1 MASDGF
7 KPTEAMA
14 KAAKRGLELRRK
26 NGGKGG
32 TAVGVAR
39 ARDIANRK
47 NLSLSTVKR
56 MHSFFSRHSGNEKPS
71 GGAKR
76 SEDKGYISF
85 LLWGGSPGKSWAKSI
100 VNRNNKKELSMS
112 KLNTVERS
120 EYVSG
125 DGGTVDMDKGVL
137 LGVKVIQMGRVNDA
151 RPFFV
156 DETTLGQIVELGN
169 QPAKGLKVRY
179 THAGREDA
187 MGSHLGRASNF
198 RIEGDCVRADVVLA
212 KSSFISPKGNL
223 GGYVLTLAEEDS
235 LSLGMSVAGT
245 LDAEEMSTLEEG
257 GVMPLRFLDLYSADV
272 VADPAATRNGLFS
285 TQEPKGMAE
294 EKNEEMREE
303 EAPLQASEQ
312 PQEELSVEGDKVV
325 TEEVKASEESSEELS
340 EDKEEKLEEHEEEE
354 LEEHKEEEMND
365 HYPEGKMDEHEEK
378 KEEELSEEPSE
389 EPAVEL
395 SAAHEEFVTEF
406 GSEGAVWFLEG
417 KTMGECFKI
426 KAGRLAEEVEG
437 LKAQIAEFESLKAA
451 GEFALGEEAPVVPS
465 VEMTEEQKAE
475 AAKAEEFAA
484 LRAKGISESEIAWS
498 RAFQAR

>member
-14 KAAKRGLELRRK
+14 KAARRGLELRRK

-100 VNRNNKKELSMS
+100 VNRNDKKELSMS

-125 DGGTVDMDKGVL
+125 DGGTVDMDKGLL

-169 QPAKGLKVRY
+169 QPTKGLKVRY

-245 LDAEEMSTLEEG
+245 LDAEEMSELEEG

-285 TQEPKGMAE
+285 TQEPEGMAE
-294 EKNEEMREE
+294 EKKEEMREE
-303 EAPLQASEQ
+303 EAPVQASEQ
-312 PQEELSVEGDKVV
+312 PQDEKMSEGDKVV
-325 TEEVKASEESSEELS
+325 TEEVKASEEPSEELS
-340 EDKEEKLEEHEEEE
+340 EGKEEKLEEKEED

-378 KEEELSEEPSE
+378 KEELSEEPTE

-395 SAAHEEFVTEF
+395 SAAHEEFVAEF

-426 KAGRLAEEVEG
+426 QAGRLAEEVEG